1 MTIRIIVK
9 RFAGT
14 EALCIHIQHVIINE
28 SLCYDRMACANTA
41 EQASS
46 LSQTEGQRESAST
59 HQELQE
65 SLQME
70 DGCREERSLETDQE
84 TERHNITKLLM
95 EFIKSGNRVHSL
107 EEKIHP
113 IMLQTNNA
121 HSTPNVLLHFP
132 NFLEGETTN
141 IFICVWR
148 NDWLQVLYEY
158 IITPIGVCSLSNTY
172 FIPPYMAHHLP
183 VYSVRNKHIQ
193 TQTCE
198 SKPLPIENENLRQV
212 EESESNYPPTSEN
225 NHQKPIHLFS
235 SNNSLSIEESF
246 DSSSPDN
253 HPTLTNSFMK
263 GQTFIKRCW
272 TSLCQLRRT
281 SSPQN
286 PDYIDR
292 SKQDP
297 NHRDFP
303 FRGLRNLGNTSY
315 MNCILQCLCH
325 THHLREFYV
334 SGEYHQ
340 YLIKRG
346 VLSYAFKVVMEGLGS
361 TSCNSHIAPYQLK
374 REVSIATPMFSG
386 SRQHDA
392 HKFMRFL
399 LNELH
404 EEINRASVEGRK
416 SPADNE
422 TLGEACARHLT
433 WEDSRISELFGGMLR
448 SEVCCSVCSNKSIV
462 YIPFM
467 DIALPI
473 PRRYGR
479 TVVSLTDCLDF
490 LRRKKTLDEEERPYC
505 NKCMDLT
512 RSTKQLFLCK
522 LPRYL
527 VIQLKRFSYYPTR
540 TKLTTPV
547 LFDHTWEVKDSSDKT
562 HTYSLY
568 GIACHSG
575 GLYGGHYI
583 AYCQQNGV
591 WRCFNDSRTSRV
603 SWEHV
608 RNREAYLLFYTEQ

>member
-1 MTIRIIVK
+1 MEV
-9 RFAGT
+9 
-14 EALCIHIQHVIINE
+14 
-28 SLCYDRMACANTA
+28 LCYDRMACAHTA
-41 EQASS
+41 AQASS
-46 LSQTEGQRESAST
+46 LSQTEGQRENAST

-65 SLQME
+65 YLQME

-84 TERHNITKLLM
+84 TERHNIIKLLM

-113 IMLQTNNA
+113 IMLAGVQTNNA
-121 HSTPNVLLHFP
+121 HSTPDVLLYFP

-172 FIPPYMAHHLP
+172 FIPPYMAHNLP

-198 SKPLPIENENLRQV
+198 SKPLPIKFENLRQV

-225 NHQKPIHLFS
+225 NHQESIHRIS

-253 HPTLTNSFMK
+253 HPTLTNSSTN
-263 GQTFIKRCW
+263 GQTFIKRSW
-272 TSLCQLRRT
+272 TSFCNLRKT

-286 PDYIDR
+286 PDYIDW
-292 SKQDP
+292 SKQGP
-297 NHRDFP
+297 SLRDLSS
-303 FRGLRNLGNTSY
+303 RGLRNLGNTCY
-315 MNCILQCLCH
+315 MDCILQCLYH
-325 THHLREFYV
+325 TRHLREFYV

-346 VLSYAFKVVMEGLGS
+346 DLSYAFKVVMVGLGS
-361 TSCNSHIAPYQLK
+361 TFYNGPIAPYQLK
-374 REVSIATPMFSG
+374 REVSIVTPMFSG
-386 SRQHDA
+386 YRQHDA
-392 HKFMRFL
+392 HEFLRFL
-399 LNELH
+399 LDELH
-404 EEINRASVEGRK
+404 DEINRVSVDGRK

-422 TLGEACARHLT
+422 TLREACARHLT

-448 SEVCCSVCSNKSIV
+448 SEVRCSVCSDKSIV

-473 PRRYGR
+473 PRKQDR
-479 TVVSLTDCLDF
+479 TVVSLTDCLAF
-490 LRRKKTLDEEERPYC
+490 LRRKETLDEEERPYC

-512 RSTKQLFLCK
+512 RSTKQLFICK

-547 LFDHTWEVKDSSDKT
+547 KFTETWTLKDSSDKT

>member
-1 MTIRIIVK
+1 MIR
-9 RFAGT
+9 REAT
-14 EALCIHIQHVIINE
+14 ETEGLVLINE
-28 SLCYDRMACANTA
+28 SLCYDRMACVYTA
-41 EQASS
+41 AQASS
-46 LSQTEGQRESAST
+46 LSQTEGQRENAST

-65 SLQME
+65 SLQLE

-84 TERHNITKLLM
+84 TERHNIIKLPM

-113 IMLQTNNA
+113 IMQAGVQTNND
-121 HSTPNVLLHFP
+121 HSTPSVLLYFT

-141 IFICVWR
+141 IIICVWR
-148 NDWLQVLYEY
+148 NDWLQVLYDY
-158 IITPIGVCSLSNTY
+158 IITPIGVCSRSNTY

-183 VYSVRNKHIQ
+183 VYSVRNKQTQ
-193 TQTCE
+193 TQTCV
-198 SKPLPIENENLRQV
+198 SKPLPIEYEKLLQV

-225 NHQKPIHLFS
+225 NHQEPIHRIS
-235 SNNSLSIEESF
+235 SNNSLSIEESL

-253 HPTLTNSFMK
+253 HPTLTNSSTN
-263 GQTFIKRCW
+263 GQTFNKRCW
-272 TSLCQLRRT
+272 TNLCQLIRT

-292 SKQDP
+292 SKQGP
-297 NHRDFP
+297 SIRDMP
-303 FRGLRNLGNTSY
+303 FRGLRNLGNTCY

-325 THHLREFYV
+325 TRHLREFYV
-334 SGEYHQ
+334 SGEYQQ

-346 VLSYAFKVVMEGLGS
+346 DLSYAFKVVMEGLGS
-361 TSCNSHIAPYQLK
+361 TSCNGHIAPYQLK
-374 REVSIATPMFSG
+374 REVSIVTPMFSG
-386 SRQHDA
+386 CGQHDA
-392 HKFMRFL
+392 REFLRFL
-399 LNELH
+399 LDELH

-422 TLGEACARHLT
+422 TLREACARHLT

-462 YIPFM
+462 YIPSM
-467 DIALPI
+467 DISLPI
-473 PRRYGR
+473 PRRQDG
-479 TVVSLTDCLDF
+479 TAVSLSDCLDMI
-490 LRRKKTLDEEERPYC
+490 RRKETLDEEARPYC

-512 RSTKQLFLCK
+512 RSTKQLFICK

-540 TKLTTPV
+540 TKRTTPV
-547 LFDHTWEVKDSSDKT
+547 LFNHTWEVKDSSDKT